1 MPLAE
6 EKASEPGLKLSITR
20 LFDAAPERVFD
31 AWLSGDQIARWLGP
45 RSMVSGAETL
55 LLEPRVGGRFRIR
68 MEMPATATR
77 AANPTVTGIYRE
89 IVRPSR
95 LVFTWTWED
104 EGHETLVT
112 VTFKPVGKQTEL
124 TLLHENFASV
134 ERRDGHNR
142 GWTESLEQLA
152 RMLAEHGG

>member
-6 EKASEPGLKLSITR
+6 EKASESGLKLSITH
-20 LFDAAPERVFD
+20 LFDASPERVFD
-31 AWLSGDQIARWLGP
+31 AWLSGEQIAQWLGP
-45 RSMVSGAETL
+45 RSMVNGAETL
-55 LLEPRVGGRFRIR
+55 VLEPRVGGRFRIR
-68 MEMPATATR
+68 MKMSPMLDR
-77 AANPTVTGIYRE
+77 GPNITVTGIYRE
-89 IVRPSR
+89 ILRPSR

-124 TLLHENFASV
+124 TLLHENFARA
-134 ERRDGHNR
+134 ERRDGHNK

-152 RMLAEHGG
+152 RILAEHES